1 MTANTLFIKDLS
13 DDAAVDIGFDKSNAS
28 NSSLLSGTTGS
39 SGMIDLGIISN
50 PTPNVSLNTGV
61 QYQHRI
67 EDEGIDYWQAI
78 AGVKVSF

>member
-1 MTANTLFIKDLS
+1 
-13 DDAAVDIGFDKSNAS
+13 
-28 NSSLLSGTTGS
+28 
-39 SGMIDLGIISN
+39 MIDLGIISN

-67 EDEGIDYWQAI
+67 EDEGVDYWQAI